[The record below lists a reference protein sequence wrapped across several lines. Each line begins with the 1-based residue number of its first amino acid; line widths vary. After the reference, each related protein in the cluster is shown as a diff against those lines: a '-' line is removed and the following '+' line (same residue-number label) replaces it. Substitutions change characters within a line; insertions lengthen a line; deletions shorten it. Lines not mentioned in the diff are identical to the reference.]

1 MGGHRCGNHDEEH
14 SLIFQL
20 FPVRGTNLPTYAVG
34 VSETQ
39 SVPPAPAPTEGD
51 APWLTDA
58 EQGAWRAYLRGS
70 RALEV
75 VLDAELQAA
84 GMSLA
89 EYELLSMLS
98 EAPDSMMRMS
108 KLADLT
114 VQSRSRVTHTATRL
128 QRRGWVER
136 RPAPDDGRGIQLR
149 LTGDGLAAV
158 KDASRVH
165 ATGVQEHL
173 IRQMDPALFQAL
185 GSAMRKV
192 RTHLLGESPENYNP

>member
-1 MGGHRCGNHDEEH
+1 M
-14 SLIFQL
+14 
-20 FPVRGTNLPTYAVG
+20 
-34 VSETQ
+34 
-39 SVPPAPAPTEGD
+39 
-51 APWLTDA
+51 PWLSDA
-58 EQGAWRAYLRGS
+58 EQDAWRAYLRGS

-75 VLDAELQAA
+75 ILDAELQEA

-98 EAPDSMMRMS
+98 EAPGNVMRMS
-108 KLADLT
+108 HLADQT

-149 LTGDGLAAV
+149 LTDDGFAAV
-158 KDASRVH
+158 RSASRVH

-173 IRQMDPALFQAL
+173 IRQMDPALFQSL
-185 GSAMRKV
+185 GDAMRKV
-192 RTHLLGESPENYNP
+192 RTHLLGDTP

>member
-1 MGGHRCGNHDEEH
+1 M
-14 SLIFQL
+14 FQL
-20 FPVRGTNLPTYAVG
+20 FPVWRRNSATYAVG

-39 SVPPAPAPTEGD
+39 SAPSAPTAPEAE
-51 APWLTDA
+51 APWLSDG
-58 EQGAWRAYLRGS
+58 EQVAWRNYLRGS

-98 EAPDSMMRMS
+98 EAPGHLLRMS

-128 QRRGWVER
+128 QRRGWVVR
-136 RPAPDDGRGIQLR
+136 RPAPDDGRGIQLA
-149 LTGDGLAAV
+149 LTDDGFAAIT
-158 KDASRVH
+158 AAARVH
-165 ATGVQEHL
+165 AAGVQEHL
-173 IRQMDPALFQAL
+173 IKQMDPALFQSL
-185 GSAMRKV
+185 GDAMQQV
-192 RTHLLGESPENYNP
+192 RAHLLGDQAQNYNP

>member
-1 MGGHRCGNHDEEH
+1 M
-14 SLIFQL
+14 SA
-20 FPVRGTNLPTYAVG
+20 YAVN

-39 SVPPAPAPTEGD
+39 PAPSTPETPTTD
-51 APWLTDA
+51 VPWLSDA
-58 EQGAWRAYLRGS
+58 EQHAWRAYLRGS

-75 VLDAELQAA
+75 ALDAELQEV

-98 EAPDSMMRMS
+98 EAPGHSMRMS
-108 KLADLT
+108 KLADQT

-136 RPAPDDGRGIQLR
+136 RPAPDDGRGIQLD
-149 LTGDGLAAV
+149 LTEDGFTAIKSAA
-158 KDASRVH
+158 RVH

-173 IRQMDPALFQAL
+173 IRQMDPALFQSL

-192 RTHLLGESPENYNP
+192 RTHLLGEEPNNYNP

>member
-1 MGGHRCGNHDEEH
+1 M
-14 SLIFQL
+14 
-20 FPVRGTNLPTYAVG
+20 G

-39 SVPPAPAPTEGD
+39 SAPPAAAESEAD
-51 APWLTDA
+51 VPWLTDA
-58 EQGAWRAYLRGS
+58 QQGAWRAYLRGS
-70 RALEV
+70 RALET

-98 EAPDSMMRMS
+98 EAPDNLMRMS

-149 LTGDGLAAV
+149 LTDDGLTAIKAA
-158 KDASRVH
+158 ARVH

-173 IRQMDPALFQAL
+173 IRQMDPALFGAL
-185 GSAMRKV
+185 GEAMHKV
-192 RTHLLGESPENYNP
+192 RTHLLGETSENYNP